1 MVTLDVDATMTASLG
16 LFLSKGVSRMP
27 VIGEDVD
34 EVIGVLYLKDV
45 ARVELTG
52 QDYSSSSRRACNVSI
67 RYAILATHIPM
78 SVHPMIAG

>member
-1 MVTLDVDATMTASLG
+1 MTASLG

-45 ARVELTG
+45 ARVVHEQTLDAATLTAE
-52 QDYSSSSRRACNVSI
+52 RATAGYYGSGYW
-67 RYAILATHIPM
+67 YADTGTGTDRK
-78 SVHPMIAG
+78 SVV